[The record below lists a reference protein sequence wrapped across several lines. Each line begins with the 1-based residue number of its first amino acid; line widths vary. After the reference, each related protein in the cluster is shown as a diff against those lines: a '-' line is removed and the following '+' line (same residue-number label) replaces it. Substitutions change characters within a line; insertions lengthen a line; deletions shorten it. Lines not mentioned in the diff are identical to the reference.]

1 MHNLNLARSKFCTI
15 QIWHDPN
22 FAQSKRG
29 MIQILHNPN
38 ITPSKF
44 FTIQNPLFYYNFIY
58 QRSIVMG
65 CACLDMIRIF
75 FLFFWGEITT
85 VHKWQLGR
93 KAKNSLRPEEQYHTN
108 WWSVRKFK
116 ENFSLDWVQ
125 SKIQQTKLLV
135 TCQRFGDWFL
145 FGLVWPY
152 SSNQKNIMKVGSKSL
167 LLTCSSNK
175 LWAYLYYIFLIR
187 RAS

>member
-1 MHNLNLARSKFCTI
+1 MHDPNNTRSKSCTIQILHNPNPAKSKFCMILKMHNLNLARSKFCTI

-108 WWSVRKFK
+108 
-116 ENFSLDWVQ
+116 
-125 SKIQQTKLLV
+125 
-135 TCQRFGDWFL
+135 
-145 FGLVWPY
+145 
-152 SSNQKNIMKVGSKSL
+152 
-167 LLTCSSNK
+167 
-175 LWAYLYYIFLIR
+175 
-187 RAS
+187 